1 MIPEFGA
8 RTNIRIEAREAKEV
22 EEMKE
27 VKEVEEV
34 EEVKELKDR
43 KGSNCVVHPFGER

>member
-8 RTNIRIEAREAKEV
+8 RTNIRVEAP
-22 EEMKE
+22 E

>member
-8 RTNIRIEAREAKEV
+8 RTNIRVEAREA
-22 EEMKE
+22 
-27 VKEVEEV
+27 KEVEEV

-43 KGSNCVVHPFGER
+43 KGSNCVVHLSGSVGGIT

>member
-8 RTNIRIEAREAKEV
+8 RTNIHVEACEAQ
-22 EEMKE
+22 E

-34 EEVKELKDR
+34 KDVKDR
-43 KGSNCVVHPFGER
+43 KGPNCVVDPFEQRWELVT